1 MASEPAWTCVAS
13 SAFPLVY
20 SYSKELTLGGR
31 SSRAL
36 EKDHAKLIQA
46 LEQQLKLKGRSQAN
60 KAETLFFYSH
70 FPFLTPNELEL
81 VLLRLSE
88 QFSTTNQPSFRLLVL
103 DMFRR
108 LQVHFPL
115 NAIPDASKV
124 VSIIKNYSSS
134 FKKIV
139 APIAQVVTQ
148 HDDVQTR
155 ITALQ
160 VLAVL
165 APFVRD
171 DATIHQAILAKLTT
185 PGPEAEAAVATAS
198 VIIRHSS
205 KFERQIAAKVRTEP
219 LQLHLMPL
227 VHVGITSTNEAQEL
241 WTKCNELLHRG
252 IYTNDDNVMEFA
264 STHGTPLIIP
274 ALARLALLIH
284 PNGITQVMD
293 LFRSLLS
300 VSVVNASHQQSVL
313 ACLNLIVE
321 HPYFDAPAD
330 LAQMVQSVLEP
341 SCSDRVDI
349 DILLFLERVSR
360 VVSLPNLAYP
370 HAVFNRLS
378 AIKSSGA
385 LYAHILYNQA
395 MHELVDAKASAL
407 QQLFHLL
414 GTKKALRSTVI
425 RLLEGLATAF
435 PLLVPSVLLPHV
447 CGILRDHTTLELTD
461 LWVFFSHL
469 SMFSPLSDADAAFV
483 ASTLSKPQSP
493 KTILAKSVA
502 LLRSGRPIESH
513 LPQTVSEDPWLA
525 YQMARESMLHGAFP
539 LAARLLATST
549 CSSERTSFWI
559 AGLVEWSEAEAA
571 LIARPSVVPGVALTK
586 LHSAVS
592 LFQGAATSDAP
603 FTFQVTFLRTRI
615 ALLSTL
621 QALIQH
627 LLESI
632 IAGHNASEHKLID
645 VVSQLTGHARQFNLM
660 GNAAWS
666 DADLALLAS
675 HGHLCDLVSYAIHR
689 FSFGQDIAPL
699 PTWLGTLAPY
709 RLTSPQWRFICAL
722 DRHLPTTPVPSDG
735 ASKLLLD
742 LARAAIAQP
751 CGIPRQ
757 FFRTTPASV
766 SCDVQVTS
774 PSLKMM
780 SRSVLGIASHS
791 DCHGYLQVVLNLEHV
806 RDTSPLRDSSRK
818 WTLQFDGTLAVDNAA
833 GSGFGFQSLTSF
845 ARPADGATVWY
856 GALPLHLDA
865 GRFGPQG
872 TSCVMSGNLWIVD
885 ELRKEKWLVALKALE
900 RTIVVY

>member
-115 NAIPDASKV
+115 NAIPDASK
-124 VSIIKNYSSS
+124 
-134 FKKIV
+134 IV

-185 PGPEAEAAVATAS
+185 PGPEAEAAVATAC

-205 KFERQIAAKVRTEP
+205 KLERQIAAKVRTEP

-264 STHGTPLIIP
+264 STHATPLILP
-274 ALARLALLIH
+274 ALTRLALLIH

-300 VSVVNASHQQSVL
+300 ASVVNASHQQSVL

-321 HPYFDAPAD
+321 HFYFDAPTD

-349 DILLFLERVSR
+349 DILIFLERVSR

-407 QQLFHLL
+407 QQLFHLI

-435 PLLVPSVLLPHV
+435 PLLVPSVLLPHI
-447 CGILRDHTTLELTD
+447 CTILRDHTKLELTD

-493 KTILAKSVA
+493 KTIIAKSVA
-502 LLRSGRPIESH
+502 LLRSGRPMESH
-513 LPQTVSEDPWLA
+513 LPQAVSEDPWLA
-525 YQMARESMLHGAFP
+525 YQMARENMLHGAFP
-539 LAARLLATST
+539 LATRLLATST

-571 LIARPSVVPGVALTK
+571 LIARPSVVPGLALTK

-603 FTFQVTFLRTRI
+603 LTFQVTFLRTRI

-632 IAGHNASEHKLID
+632 IAGHIASEHKLID

-666 DADLALLAS
+666 DADLAQLAA

-689 FSFGQDIAPL
+689 FAFGQDIAPL

-722 DRHLPTTPVPSDG
+722 DHHLPTTAVPSDG
-735 ASKLLLD
+735 ATKLLLD

-780 SRSVLGIASHS
+780 SRSVLGIGSHS

-806 RDTSPLRDSSRK
+806 RDTSPLHDSSRK

-845 ARPADGATVWY
+845 AWPADGAIVWY

-885 ELRKEKWLVALKALE
+885 ELRKEKWLVAVKALE